1 MRKYRSRRFGKI
13 YKAVEDPYTQLGII
27 TDIDEALGSLI
38 YEMVYPYAIK
48 VEGKNQRLKDI
59 RHD

>member
-27 TDIDEALGSLI
+27 TDIDEALGSRI

>member
-1 MRKYRSRRFGKI
+1 MRKCRSRRFGKI

-27 TDIDEALGSLI
+27 TDIDEALGSRI